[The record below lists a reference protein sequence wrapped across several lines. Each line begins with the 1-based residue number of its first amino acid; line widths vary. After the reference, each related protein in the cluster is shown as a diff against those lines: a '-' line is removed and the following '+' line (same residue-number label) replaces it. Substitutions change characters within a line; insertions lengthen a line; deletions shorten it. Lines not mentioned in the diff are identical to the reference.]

1 MALDKMTHLCN
12 RKNSTMHLK
21 AIILENEKKVKKNM
35 KEVYFKGTT
44 DVLSI
49 LSDTIDC
56 ID

>member
-21 AIILENEKKVKKNM
+21 AIILENEKKVKKNI
-35 KEVYFKGTT
+35 KKVYFKGTT

>member
-1 MALDKMTHLCN
+1 
-12 RKNSTMHLK
+12 MHLK
-21 AIILENEKKVKKNM
+21 AIILENEKKVKKNI